1 MGKKVELHVST
12 CRLYRILID
21 CGMETLFMVIGFLL
35 AAYAIVAND
44 SIQTLGTFLAS
55 NSKRPWW
62 LLFAFAATVMV
73 ATILWG
79 WFHGDATHGRL
90 NKFPDFTEIHF
101 NWTHLVAPAILLAL
115 TRWGFPVSTSFLILL
130 VFMGSALPGMLTK
143 TIIGYGVALGLGLV
157 IYLAISRLFEQKWS
171 QNPAIPGAGNGEAN
185 VPTVE
190 GNLQLKAHEPAI
202 GWVIA
207 QWVSTAVLWSGWL
220 TQDLANVFI
229 YLPRPLD
236 TSWLIGGLAWMVVIQ
251 AFIFWSHGGA
261 IQRVVLQKRNT
272 VDIRSATLIDLLY
285 GVILWYFKFYNS
297 MPMSTTWVFIGL
309 LAGREIGLRMMD
321 RPNTAGVGF
330 KLMALDLAKA
340 GTGLA
345 VSVLI
350 ALGLPVINTAL
361 QGSADLSA
369 LHNSFNQIAAAI
381 SAVAVVVLPLYILRL
396 REYEGLEPAEATATV
411 QA

>member
-1 MGKKVELHVST
+1 
-12 CRLYRILID
+12 
-21 CGMETLFMVIGFLL
+21 
-35 AAYAIVAND
+35 
-44 SIQTLGTFLAS
+44 
-55 NSKRPWW
+55 
-62 LLFAFAATVMV
+62 
-73 ATILWG
+73 
-79 WFHGDATHGRL
+79 
-90 NKFPDFTEIHF
+90 
-101 NWTHLVAPAILLAL
+101 
-115 TRWGFPVSTSFLILL
+115 
-130 VFMGSALPGMLTK
+130 
-143 TIIGYGVALGLGLV
+143 
-157 IYLAISRLFEQKWS
+157 
-171 QNPAIPGAGNGEAN
+171 
-185 VPTVE
+185 
-190 GNLQLKAHEPAI
+190 
-202 GWVIA
+202 
-207 QWVSTAVLWSGWL
+207 
-220 TQDLANVFI
+220 
-229 YLPRPLD
+229 
-236 TSWLIGGLAWMVVIQ
+236 
-251 AFIFWSHGGA
+251 
-261 IQRVVLQKRNT
+261 
-272 VDIRSATLIDLLY
+272 
-285 GVILWYFKFYNS
+285 